1 MPNWKKVITSGS
13 NATLNNITAS
23 RLTLESSGSTIFD
36 VVGSQ
41 GQLFSIT
48 DSLSGSLF
56 AVSDISGLPIL
67 EVFSDDTVKIG
78 SFNNEAIIVSGSN
91 ATITG
96 SFTGSFTGD
105 GSNLTNLPSS
115 DPFPYTGSAVISGSL
130 GITGSID
137 YLNDGNGTIRI
148 GENIAPNAVNM
159 NNTIAIG
166 REILNS
172 TTSGTYAGQSTSV
185 YIGHEVGKNVG
196 ATSNY
201 GASVWIGYQAGL
213 NRGGAAPYNTTLI
226 GCQAGTGGYSS
237 VAIGKSAM
245 TNGGVGSIG
254 IGQSVGSNNSGASAI
269 LIGDTAGAFA
279 SSTATIAI
287 GYRAG
292 AYSGPNYSVV
302 IGHEAGQRGGL
313 HNSVVLGYKAGE
325 YSNGSN
331 NVALGY
337 NAITNT
343 SATNVVNTIAI
354 GYQAG
359 YISSGS
365 NNILLGYQAGY
376 NLTGSNQ
383 LIIANNSSSALVTG
397 DFANSTFNISGSVS
411 ASTYYGDGSNLTSLP
426 TQDPFPYT
434 GSAIISGSFTVTGS
448 IISTDTVTAVTG
460 SFSHLK
466 GNSPI
471 TVQDPVTFQH
481 GDGID
486 ILGPVTAS
494 QIQLGTATIYSGSTR
509 TSIGVGRTPYYYAGN
524 NAVTADAF
532 YSYNGGSAGAPALYL
547 GSNGGGAGRGI
558 YAVSHG
564 IAFSANNSTIAYI
577 RGRTNDSSGNNSP
590 RIGIGVDPSAHI
602 DLSAHINS
610 TRNLLRISGSSA
622 ATHAEAFFISSSGN
636 TGIGTWSPN
645 YKLEVVGDVSAS
657 TYYGDGSNLT
667 GISSDPFP
675 YTGSAV
681 ISGSLEVTGS
691 AIVTGDITTNTLS
704 NISTTLASD
713 SATNVDTFATATY
726 TGAIYDYTLVDT
738 TVGARAGQFMVAQDN
753 GSITFT
759 DTSTKHLFDPT
770 IPEIT
775 AQINGSNVEVQV
787 TNGNGYTFK
796 SFTKKL

>member
-1 MPNWKKVITSGS
+1 MALPDLTGQNIENTYQRVLQTDGTIIYDGTGS
-13 NATLNNITAS
+13 IFLPVSASYSVTAS
-23 RLTLESSGSTIFD
+23 YAEY
-36 VVGSQ
+36 
-41 GQLFSIT
+41 
-48 DSLSGSLF
+48 
-56 AVSDISGLPIL
+56 AVSASHEITHELSSSYADYAKESGL
-67 EVFSDDTVKIG
+67 
-78 SFNNEAIIVSGSN
+78 
-91 ATITG
+91 ATSSI
-96 SFTGSFTGD
+96 SASYA
-105 GSNLTNLPSS
+105 LTASYALNSP
-115 DPFPYTGSAVISGSL
+115 DVFPYTGSAIISGSL

-411 ASTYYGDGSNLTSLP
+411 ASTYYGDGSNLTGIE
-426 TQDPFPYT
+426 TDPFPYT
-434 GSAIISGSFTVTGS
+434 GSAIISGSLEVIGDITGSGRISLENTANNTIIGQGAGVNISTGTNFTIIGQGAGTGLTTTRDTVAIGRGAVNSSNAERAVAVGYNAGNACGERGVHIGHLAGLNNSGTHCVNLGASAGATNLTTNSTVSIGRNSNANAGGTISNAVAIGTYSKSRNNTVT
-448 IISTDTVTAVTG
+448 I
-460 SFSHLK
+460 
-466 GNSPI
+466 
-471 TVQDPVTFQH
+471 
-481 GDGID
+481 GD
-486 ILGPVTAS
+486 S
-494 QIQLGTATIYSGSTR
+494 
-509 TSIGVGRTPYYYAGN
+509 AGN
-524 NAVTADAF
+524 NTSTSSVF
-532 YSYNGGSAGAPALYL
+532 IGYNAGNQETNSNRLYIEN
-547 GSNGGGAGRGI
+547 S
-558 YAVSHG
+558 
-564 IAFSANNSTIAYI
+564 NSTTPLIY
-577 RGRTNDSSGNNSP
+577 GEFDNDIVRINGKLFVSNSLD
-590 RIGIGVDPSAHI
+590 I
-602 DLSAHINS
+602 
-610 TRNLLRISGSSA
+610 TGS
-622 ATHAEAFFISSSGN
+622 
-636 TGIGTWSPN
+636 
-645 YKLEVVGDVSAS
+645 VSAS

-675 YTGSAV
+675 YTGSAI
-681 ISGSLEVTGS
+681 ISGSLTLTGS
-691 AIVTGDITTNTLS
+691 FNALLPTSSTDTYFVTYNTASYELEARQVATLINPKVEYLDVTASIFSGTSITLPNGLS
-704 NISTTLASD
+704 YISSSTYEYLEVFFNGLRLRYDRDFVPTSTTTIQNQIAFPS
-713 SATNVDTFATATY
+713 
-726 TGAIYDYTLVDT
+726 
-738 TVGARAGQFMVAQDN
+738 
-753 GSITFT
+753 GSE
-759 DTSTKHLFDPT
+759 L
-770 IPEIT
+770 
-775 AQINGSNVEVQV
+775 
-787 TNGNGYTFK
+787 TFK
-796 SFTKKL
+796 SLKA